1 MEQHANPVFYKDL
14 LLLLGTAGVVI
25 PLFQRLRISPVI
37 GYLIAGI
44 LIGPYGIGRLAG
56 HSPWPAAF
64 SISDTASI
72 AFVGELGVVML
83 LFMIG
88 LELSPAR
95 LYTLRRM
102 VFLLGSAQLV
112 LSAGLL
118 GLAGWLLGL
127 SPQYAA
133 VLGLALAL
141 SSTAIVVELLSA
153 EKRLATAVGRTTF
166 SILLLQDLA
175 FVAILLFIGS
185 LGRGGGAENIFLG
198 ILWAFVQAVIAFIA
212 IMVIGRFALRPFL
225 RLVAGAG
232 GADLFLA
239 SIMFIVATTAI
250 LSQAAGLSMGFG
262 AFVAGLLIAE
272 TEFRREA
279 ESLIDP
285 FKGLLLGIFFIS
297 VTMSIDPATL
307 FEQPLLLVSAV
318 LGMIAVKAAV
328 VALVGP
334 LFGLRWATVIETALL
349 TGPGGEF
356 GFIAVAAAAA
366 VGALPGDLASRA
378 TLIIAVSMFALPF
391 ISPWA
396 RRLNR
401 RMDAARPLPPEA
413 TVEPPSDDRDRVIIV
428 GFGRVGQLV
437 ADMLDEYRVPYI
449 AVDSDPRLVAGCRA
463 DNKPVYYGNAERA
476 EFLAPVRHRQ
486 CQGAGPY
493 HGCPGQGR
501 QPDRDRAGQR
511 ATTLSSWRGPATSR
525 MHASSTGS
533 ASPMPCPRPPR
544 QACSSARR
552 SSTRS
557 ASRSAWSLPAFHQ
570 RREDS
575 RRALGRKDRRREA
588 NRRAADGTGRA
599 VVDKAGSELLPP
611 SLLHFPRDRAPASAT
626 IRG

>member
-118 GLAGWLLGL
+118 GLAGWLFGL

-153 EKRLATAVGRTTF
+153 QKRLATAVGRTTF

-185 LGRGGGAENIFLG
+185 LGRGGGAENVFLG

-225 RLVAGAG
+225 RLAAGAG

-297 VTMSIDPATL
+297 VTMSINPATL
-307 FEQPLLLVSAV
+307 FERPLLLVSAV

-476 EFLAPVRHRQ
+476 EFLARCGIANAKALVLTMDAPAKVDRLTEIARAARDDLIIVARARDEPHARELYRLGVTDAVPETTEASLQ
-486 CQGAGPY
+486 LGEAVLDEIGIPIGMVIAGI
-493 HGCPGQGR
+493 
-501 QPDRDRAGQR
+501 
-511 ATTLSSWRGPATSR
+511 
-525 MHASSTGS
+525 
-533 ASPMPCPRPPR
+533 
-544 QACSSARR
+544 
-552 SSTRS
+552 
-557 ASRSAWSLPAFHQ
+557 HQ

-588 NRRAADGTGRA
+588 NRRAADGTSRQ
-599 VVDKAGSELLPP
+599 
-611 SLLHFPRDRAPASAT
+611 
-626 IRG
+626 

>member
-1 MEQHANPVFYKDL
+1 MEHYENPVFYKDL

-25 PLFQRLRISPVI
+25 PLFRRLRISPVI

-56 HSPWPAAF
+56 NSPWPAAF
-64 SISDTASI
+64 SISDIESI

-95 LYTLRRM
+95 LYTLRRL

-118 GLAGWLLGL
+118 GLAAWLLGM
-127 SPQYAA
+127 SPQHAT

-153 EKRLATAVGRTTF
+153 EKRLGTQVGRATF

-185 LGRGGGAENIFLG
+185 LGRGSGAENVFLG
-198 ILWAFVQAVIAFIA
+198 ILLALLQAVIAVIA
-212 IMVIGRFALRPFL
+212 IMVLGRFALRPFL

-232 GADLFLA
+232 GTDLFLA
-239 SIMFIVATTAI
+239 SIMFIVTATAI

-297 VTMSIDPATL
+297 VTMTINPATL
-307 FEQPLLLVSAV
+307 IEQPLLLLSAV
-318 LGMIAVKAAV
+318 LGIIAAKASV

-334 LFGLRWATVIETALL
+334 LFGLRWATVVETALL

-356 GFIAVAAAAA
+356 GFVALAAAAA
-366 VGALPGDLASRA
+366 AGALPGGLASHA
-378 TLIIAVSMFALPF
+378 TLVIAISMFALPF

-401 RMDAARPLPPEA
+401 RMEAARPLPPEA
-413 TVEPPSDDRDRVIIV
+413 AVEPPSDDRERVLIV

-437 ADMLDEYRVPYI
+437 ADMLDEYRVPYL
-449 AVDSDPRLVAGCRA
+449 AVDSDAGLVARCRT
-463 DNKPVYYGNAERA
+463 DGKPVYYGNAERP
-476 EFLAPVRHRQ
+476 EFLRRCGIANAKALVLTMDAPAKVDSLTQIARAERDELVIVARARDEPHARQ
-486 CQGAGPY
+486 LYRLGVTDAVPETTEASLQLGEAVLDEIGIPIGIIIAGI
-493 HGCPGQGR
+493 
-501 QPDRDRAGQR
+501 
-511 ATTLSSWRGPATSR
+511 
-525 MHASSTGS
+525 
-533 ASPMPCPRPPR
+533 
-544 QACSSARR
+544 
-552 SSTRS
+552 
-557 ASRSAWSLPAFHQ
+557 HQ

-575 RRALGRKDRRREA
+575 RRALGRKDRRRKA
-588 NRRAADGTGRA
+588 NAQPAVEKAA
-599 VVDKAGSELLPP
+599 VDRK
-611 SLLHFPRDRAPASAT
+611 
-626 IRG
+626 

>member
-1 MEQHANPVFYKDL
+1 MEHHENPVFYKDL

-25 PLFQRLRISPVI
+25 PLFHRLRITPVI

-56 HSPWPAAF
+56 DSSWPAGF
-64 SISDTASI
+64 SISDTSSI

-95 LYTLRRM
+95 LYTLRRL

-118 GLAGWLLGL
+118 GFAAYLLGME
-127 SPQYAA
+127 PKHAT

-153 EKRLATAVGRTTF
+153 EKRLGTQVGRTTF

-185 LGRGGGAENIFLG
+185 LGRTGGAENIFVG
-198 ILWAFVQAVIAFIA
+198 ILLALLQAVVAIAA
-212 IMVIGRFALRPFL
+212 IMVLGRFALRPFL
-225 RLVAGAG
+225 RLVAEAG
-232 GADLFLA
+232 GTDLFLA
-239 SIMFIVATTAI
+239 SIMFIVTATAI
-250 LSQAAGLSMGFG
+250 LSQAAGLTMGFG

-297 VTMSIDPATL
+297 VTMTINPAIL
-307 FEQPLLLVSAV
+307 IEQPVLV
-318 LGMIAVKAAV
+318 LGSVLGLIAVKAAV
-328 VALVGP
+328 VAGVAP
-334 LFGLRWATVIETALL
+334 LFGLRWPTVVETALL

-356 GFIAVAAAAA
+356 GFVALGAAAA
-366 VGALPGDLASRA
+366 VGALPGEVARNG

-391 ISPWA
+391 ISA
-396 RRLNR
+396 GAGRLNR
-401 RMDAARPLPPEA
+401 RMEAARPLPPEA
-413 TVEPPSDDRDRVIIV
+413 EIEPPAHDGERVLIV

-437 ADMLDEYRVPYI
+437 ADMLEEYDVPYI
-449 AVDSDPRLVAGCRA
+449 AVDSDANLVARRRA
-463 DNKPVYYGNAERA
+463 DGKPVFYGNAERP
-476 EFLAPVRHRQ
+476 EFLRRCGIANAKALVVTMDAPAKVDSLTQIARAERDDLIIVARARDEQHARQ
-486 CQGAGPY
+486 LYRLGVTDAVPETTEASLQLGEAVLDEIGIPIGIIIAGI
-493 HGCPGQGR
+493 
-501 QPDRDRAGQR
+501 
-511 ATTLSSWRGPATSR
+511 
-525 MHASSTGS
+525 
-533 ASPMPCPRPPR
+533 
-544 QACSSARR
+544 
-552 SSTRS
+552 
-557 ASRSAWSLPAFHQ
+557 HQ

-575 RRALGRKDRRREA
+575 RRALGRKDRRRK
-588 NRRAADGTGRA
+588 AAAKAAAETKIA
-599 VVDKAGSELLPP
+599 DKAGSQ
-611 SLLHFPRDRAPASAT
+611 
-626 IRG
+626 

>member
-1 MEQHANPVFYKDL
+1 MEHHGSPVFYKDL

-25 PLFQRLRISPVI
+25 PLFRRLRISPVI

-56 HSPWPAAF
+56 NSSWPAAF
-64 SISDTASI
+64 SISDIESI

-95 LYTLRRM
+95 LYTLRRL

-118 GLAGWLLGL
+118 GLAAWLLGM
-127 SPQYAA
+127 SPQHAT

-141 SSTAIVVELLSA
+141 SSTAIVVELLSV
-153 EKRLATAVGRTTF
+153 EKRLGTQVGRTTF

-185 LGRGGGAENIFLG
+185 LGRGGGAENVFLG
-198 ILWAFVQAVIAFIA
+198 ILLALLQAVIAVIA
-212 IMVIGRFALRPFL
+212 IMVLGRFALRPFL

-232 GADLFLA
+232 GTDLFLA
-239 SIMFIVATTAI
+239 SIMFIVTATAI

-297 VTMSIDPATL
+297 VTMTINPATL
-307 FEQPLLLVSAV
+307 IEQPLLLLSAV
-318 LGMIAVKAAV
+318 LGVIAAKASV

-334 LFGLRWATVIETALL
+334 LFGLRWATVVETALL

-356 GFIAVAAAAA
+356 GFVAVAAAAA
-366 VGALPGDLASRA
+366 AGALPGGLASHA
-378 TLIIAVSMFALPF
+378 TLVIAISMFALPF

-401 RMDAARPLPPEA
+401 RMEAARPLPPEA
-413 TVEPPSDDRDRVIIV
+413 AIEPPFDDRERVLIV

-437 ADMLDEYRVPYI
+437 ADMLDEYRVPYL
-449 AVDSDPRLVAGCRA
+449 AVDSDAGLVARCRT
-463 DNKPVYYGNAERA
+463 DGKPVYYGNAER
-476 EFLAPVRHRQ
+476 
-486 CQGAGPY
+486 
-493 HGCPGQGR
+493 
-501 QPDRDRAGQR
+501 
-511 ATTLSSWRGPATSR
+511 
-525 MHASSTGS
+525 
-533 ASPMPCPRPPR
+533 
-544 QACSSARR
+544 
-552 SSTRS
+552 
-557 ASRSAWSLPAFHQ
+557 PAFLRRCGIANAKALVLTMDAPAKVDSLTQIARAERDDLIIVARARDEPHARQLYRLGVTDAVPETTEASLQLGEAVLDEIGIPIGIIIAGIHQ

-575 RRALGRKDRRREA
+575 RRALGRKDRRRK
-588 NRRAADGTGRA
+588 A
-599 VVDKAGSELLPP
+599 VVKSAVKNAAGDSK
-611 SLLHFPRDRAPASAT
+611 
-626 IRG
+626 